1 MSAFKPANVSD
12 LTGEQAL
19 LIISELRD
27 ILWPPEDPTA
37 DYDSET
43 IEWVAGVEGLRPTGL
58 SLDGEPE
65 ELEEEEGEDEGSEEE
80 SEDEEARHQE
90 TRLRLDVDPDPAS
103 GDY

>member
-1 MSAFKPANVSD
+1 MSAFVKPANVSD

-43 IEWVAGVEGLRPTGL
+43 IEWVAGVEGLRPPGL

-65 ELEEEEGEDEGSEEE
+65 EEEAEEGG
-80 SEDEEARHQE
+80 EDEEA
-90 TRLRLDVDPDPAS
+90 RLRLDVDPDPAS